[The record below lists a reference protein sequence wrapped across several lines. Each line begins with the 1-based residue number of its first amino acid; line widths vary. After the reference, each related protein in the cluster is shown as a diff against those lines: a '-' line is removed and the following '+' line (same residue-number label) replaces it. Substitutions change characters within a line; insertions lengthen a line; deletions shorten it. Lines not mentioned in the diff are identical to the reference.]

1 MTQGVADSSLLLADK
16 GLHDKDKVK
25 AIRSYAKSLFAEI
38 AVRVVAFGV
47 DLVLVLLLMAF
58 LNDHVFQAF
67 YFNDQLQAAGW
78 VTVLVG
84 YFTASWV
91 SPLRATPTQWLF
103 QMRVLNVSGAPLS
116 LRDALIRSVAL
127 VALWGFA
134 LYVLNT
140 FFVEPGVWLKLAAV
154 GLLLFVPSVTAR
166 RQGLHDFLARSVVVN
181 KRALRKT
188 DGEQRMLE
196 FLADKDPAVL
206 RSSRP
211 AIHKMVVD
219 AVVLAIPIYL
229 VTMGIEIAHHKNMY
243 ARTAYAMGQT
253 QQMQSMVKIAYELTG
268 EWPASEE
275 ELGVPLR
282 QNYPAGGYFQLEE
295 SGVIRIQF
303 EILPELKNGSLLLEP
318 RVKDGKVIF
327 DCRAVGDMEWRYVP
341 NYCRD

>member
-1 MTQGVADSSLLLADK
+1 
-16 GLHDKDKVK
+16 
-25 AIRSYAKSLFAEI
+25 
-38 AVRVVAFGV
+38 
-47 DLVLVLLLMAF
+47 
-58 LNDHVFQAF
+58 
-67 YFNDQLQAAGW
+67 
-78 VTVLVG
+78 
-84 YFTASWV
+84 
-91 SPLRATPTQWLF
+91 
-103 QMRVLNVSGAPLS
+103 MRVLHMSGEPLS

-154 GLLLFVPSVTAR
+154 GLLLFVPSVTAS

-181 KRALRKT
+181 RRALRKT

-196 FLADKDPAVL
+196 FLADREPAVL

-229 VTMGIEIAHHKNMY
+229 VIMGIEIAHHKNMY